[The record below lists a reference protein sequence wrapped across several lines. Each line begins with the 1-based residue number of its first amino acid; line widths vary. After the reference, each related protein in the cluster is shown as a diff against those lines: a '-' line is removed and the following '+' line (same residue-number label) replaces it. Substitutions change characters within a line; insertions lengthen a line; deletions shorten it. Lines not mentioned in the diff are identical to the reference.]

1 METDMTRIRFQHE
14 KYGKVQ
20 GIMSL
25 VNEETLKQV
34 HKRQPCEKAKGIDD
48 EDKTSYEENLEENL
62 ANLVNRMKAF
72 QYKPLPVRR
81 AYIPK
86 ADGKRRPLGIPAYED
101 RLVQGAM
108 ADILNEIY
116 EPMFLNCSYGFRPR
130 RNCHDAVRYINNAV
144 MFGNIN
150 WVVEADIKGF
160 FDHVNHDKLMEMLAH
175 DIQDKNF
182 LRYVKRFLIAGVM
195 ENGVFLESEEGTPQ
209 GGLISPI
216 LANIYLHYALD
227 TWVIYVVKPICKG
240 TMYYARYAD
249 DFVLLFQYEDEA
261 KAFLQ
266 SLRDRL
272 AKFSLQL
279 AEDKTR
285 IIPFV

>member
-116 EPMFLNCSYGFRPR
+116 EPMFLNCS
-130 RNCHDAVRYINNAV
+130 
-144 MFGNIN
+144 
-150 WVVEADIKGF
+150 
-160 FDHVNHDKLMEMLAH
+160 
-175 DIQDKNF
+175 
-182 LRYVKRFLIAGVM
+182 
-195 ENGVFLESEEGTPQ
+195 
-209 GGLISPI
+209 
-216 LANIYLHYALD
+216 
-227 TWVIYVVKPICKG
+227 
-240 TMYYARYAD
+240 
-249 DFVLLFQYEDEA
+249 
-261 KAFLQ
+261 
-266 SLRDRL
+266 
-272 AKFSLQL
+272 
-279 AEDKTR
+279 
-285 IIPFV
+285 